1 MAELVAAIP
10 LGQLSINGVL
20 VILVVAVVWAIF
32 TGRLVPEKTHLRELQ
47 VRDTQ
52 IVDLTK
58 TRDTLSETV
67 TETTRQNTQLINSLS
82 ITNKV
87 LEAIRGES
95 GVPNGTT

>member
-1 MAELVAAIP
+1 MADLIGAIP

-32 TGRLVPEKTHLRELQ
+32 TGKLVPEKTHLRELA

-82 ITNKV
+82 ITDKV
-87 LEAIRGES
+87 LEALRGEA
-95 GVPNGTT
+95 GVPDGTT